1 MLLPFGRR
9 RVVSRGGYYHG
20 MNYYRRKLN
29 PAQRAPVR
37 SRPNTSS
44 GRRRGV
50 VVLLFPELRAQCDRA
65 PPRAAQAIRPPR
77 HSLALG
83 RLHDRVRSLTGPG
96 ANEPFCCPQGFWPCP
111 RRRGRIFAFSRLGG
125 VKKVCVGSLSESARR
140 HAFQK
145 PKVCVCMCLCAP
157 RRTQRLSARLLL
169 VS

>member
-96 ANEPFCCPQGFWPCP
+96 ANEPFCYPQGFWPCP

-125 VKKVCVGSLSESARR
+125 AKGMCRLTVGICQAAYSPEAEGMCVYVSVCSSAD
-140 HAFQK
+140 AAT
-145 PKVCVCMCLCAP
+145 LG
-157 RRTQRLSARLLL
+157 
-169 VS
+169 